1 MTAPFV
7 LPDLT
12 PALPEMVM
20 LAMTCLV
27 LVVDLYLPQERRGF
41 TLLLAVAT
49 LVLTVVAVS
58 IVAPAAPVTSF
69 SGSFVLDQ
77 LAVVLKI
84 SVCVVTFLVFVY
96 SRDYLVD
103 NGIYKGEYYVLGL
116 FATLGMMV
124 MISAQ
129 SFLLIYLGLELLS
142 LSLYSMIAFN
152 RDSLRASESAM
163 KYFVLGAMASG
174 LLLYG
179 ISIFY
184 GITGTID
191 LNELAVGVDSQMAA
205 HPVALGFALTF
216 IVVGL
221 SFKLGAVPFH
231 MWLPDIYQGSP
242 TSVTLFIGTAPKIA
256 GFAMAMR
263 LLVDGLGDLAFDWSQ
278 MLTALAVASMALGNV
293 IAIAQSNFKRML
305 AYSTIS
311 HVGFILLGI
320 LSATANGYASAMFYT
335 ITYAITASVAFGV
348 LIVLNRKGFEAEN
361 ISDLAGLNDGNP
373 WYAAL
378 LAIAMFSMAGVPP
391 TVGFYAKLSVLQS
404 VIQVDIVWLAVLAVL
419 FTVIGLFYYLRIIKV
434 MYFDKP
440 LPEQT
445 TTIKEAL
452 DVKLLLGANSLSLI
466 LLGMFPSL
474 LMAYC
479 ILAFSSL

>member
-1 MTAPFV
+1 MTAEFV
-7 LPDLT
+7 QPDLM

-27 LVVDLYLPQERRGF
+27 LVVDLFLPQEKRGF
-41 TLLLAVAT
+41 TLLLS
-49 LVLTVVAVS
+49 VLTLALAIGAVTL
-58 IVAPAAPVTSF
+58 VAPASAVSSF
-69 SGSFVLDQ
+69 GGSFVLDQ

-84 SVCVVTFLVFVY
+84 AVCAITIMVFVY
-96 SRDYLVD
+96 SRDYLAD
-103 NGIYKGEYYVLGL
+103 HDIYKGEYYVLGL

-124 MISAQ
+124 MISAH
-129 SFLLIYLGLELLS
+129 SFLLVYLGLELLS
-142 LSLYSMIAFN
+142 LSLYAMIAFN
-152 RDSLRASESAM
+152 RNSLRASESAM

-184 GITGTID
+184 GITGTLD
-191 LNELAVGVDSQMAA
+191 LTRLSASVNGQMAE

-221 SFKLGAVPFH
+221 CFKLGAVPFH
-231 MWLPDIYQGSP
+231 MWMPDIYQGAP

-256 GFAMAMR
+256 GFAMAIR
-263 LLVDGLGDLAFDWSQ
+263 LLVDGLGDLQVDWSQ
-278 MLTALAVASMALGNV
+278 MLTALAIASMALGNV
-293 IAIAQSNFKRML
+293 IAIAQTNFKRML

-320 LSATANGYASAMFYT
+320 LSTSANGYASAMFYT
-335 ITYAITASVAFGV
+335 ITYAITSSVAFGV
-348 LIVLNRKGFEAEN
+348 LLVLNRKGFEAEE
-361 ISDLAGLNDGNP
+361 ISDLSGLNDGNP

-391 TVGFYAKLSVLQS
+391 TVGFYAKLSVLQA
-404 VIQVDIVWLAVLAVL
+404 VIQVDMIWLAIVAVL
-419 FTVIGLFYYLRIIKV
+419 FSVIGLFYYLRIIKV

-440 LPEQT
+440 MAEQT

-452 DVKLLLGANSLSLI
+452 DVKILLSANSLSLI
-466 LLGMFPSL
+466 LLGVFPSI

-479 ILAFSSL
+479 ILAFS

>member
-1 MTAPFV
+1 MSTEFV
-7 LPDLT
+7 QPDLL

-27 LVVDLYLPQERRGF
+27 LVVDLFLPQEKRGF
-41 TLLLAVAT
+41 TLLLTVAT
-49 LVLTVVAVS
+49 LMLTIAAVVL
-58 IVAPAAPVTSF
+58 VAPVGSVSSF
-69 SGSFVLDQ
+69 GGSFVLDQ

-84 SVCVVTFLVFVY
+84 ATCGVSILVFVY
-96 SRDYLVD
+96 SRDYLID
-103 NGIYKGEYYVLGL
+103 HDIYRGEYYVLGL

-124 MISAQ
+124 MISAH
-129 SFLLIYLGLELLS
+129 SFLLVYLGLELLS
-142 LSLYSMIAFN
+142 LSLYAMIAFN
-152 RDSLRASESAM
+152 RNSLIASESAM

-184 GITGTID
+184 GVTGTLDI
-191 LNELAVGVDSQMAA
+191 NQVSAAVNAQITQN
-205 HPVALGFALTF
+205 PVALAFALTF

-221 SFKLGAVPFH
+221 AFKLGAVPFH

-256 GFAMAMR
+256 GFAMTIR
-263 LLVDGLGDLAFDWSQ
+263 LLVDGLSDLQLDWSQ
-278 MLTALAVASMALGNV
+278 MLIALAIASMAIGNI
-293 IAIAQSNFKRML
+293 IAIAQTNFKRML

-320 LSATANGYASAMFYT
+320 LSGTANGFASAMFYT
-335 ITYAITASVAFGV
+335 LTYAITSSVAFGV
-348 LIVLNRKGFEAEN
+348 LIMLNRKGFEAEN
-361 ISDLAGLNDGNP
+361 ISDLSGLNDNNP

-391 TVGFYAKLSVLQS
+391 TVGFYAKLVVLQS
-404 VIQVDIVWLAVLAVL
+404 VVQVDILWLAVLAVL
-419 FTVIGLFYYLRIIKV
+419 FSVIGLFYYLRVIKV
-434 MYFDKP
+434 MYFDAP
-440 LPEQT
+440 LAEQVT
-445 TTIKEAL
+445 TVKEAL
-452 DVKLLLGANSLSLI
+452 DVRVLLGANSLSLI
-466 LLGMFPSL
+466 LLGIFPST

-479 ILAFSSL
+479 ILAFS

>member
-1 MTAPFV
+1 MTAEFV
-7 LPDLT
+7 QPDLM

-27 LVVDLYLPQERRGF
+27 LVVDLFLPG
-41 TLLLAVAT
+41 AVI
-49 LVLTVVAVS
+49 L
-58 IVAPAAPVTSF
+58 VAPVSSVSSF
-69 SGSFVLDQ
+69 GGSFVLDQ
-77 LAVVLKI
+77 MAVVLKI
-84 SVCVVTFLVFVY
+84 AVCAITILVFVY
-96 SRDYLVD
+96 SRDYLAD
-103 NGIYKGEYYVLGL
+103 HNIYKGEYYVLGL

-124 MISAQ
+124 MISAH
-129 SFLLIYLGLELLS
+129 SFLLVYLGLELLS
-142 LSLYSMIAFN
+142 LSLYAMIAFN
-152 RDSLRASESAM
+152 RKSLRASESAM

-184 GITGTID
+184 GITGTLD
-191 LNELAVGVDSQMAA
+191 LTQLSAAVKGQMGD
-205 HPVALGFALTF
+205 HPLALGFALTF

-221 SFKLGAVPFH
+221 CFKLGAVPFH
-231 MWLPDIYQGSP
+231 MWLPDIYQGAP

-256 GFAMAMR
+256 GFAMAIR
-263 LLVDGLGDLAFDWSQ
+263 LLVDGLGDLHVDWSQ
-278 MLTALAVASMALGNV
+278 MLTALAIASLALGNV
-293 IAIAQSNFKRML
+293 IAIAQTNFKRML

-320 LSATANGYASAMFYT
+320 LSTSANGYASAMFYT
-335 ITYAITASVAFGV
+335 ITYAITSSVAFGV
-348 LIVLNRKGFEAEN
+348 LLVLNRKGFEAEE
-361 ISDLAGLNDGNP
+361 ISDLSGLNDSNP

-404 VIQVDIVWLAVLAVL
+404 VIQVDMVWLAIVAVL
-419 FTVIGLFYYLRIIKV
+419 FSVIGLFYYLRIIKV

-440 LPEQT
+440 MEEQT

-452 DVKLLLGANSLSLI
+452 DVKMLLSANGLSLI
-466 LLGMFPSL
+466 LLGVFPST

-479 ILAFSSL
+479 ILAFS

>member
-1 MTAPFV
+1 MTADFIQ
-7 LPDLT
+7 PDLM

-27 LVVDLYLPQERRGF
+27 LVVDLFLPQEKRGL
-41 TLLLAVAT
+41 TLLLS
-49 LVLTVVAVS
+49 VLTLMLAIGAVML
-58 IVAPAAPVTSF
+58 VAPITEVSSF
-69 SGSFVLDQ
+69 GGSFVLDQ

-84 SVCVVTFLVFVY
+84 AVCGISILVFVY
-96 SRDYLVD
+96 SRDYLAD
-103 NGIYKGEYYVLGL
+103 HDIYKGEYYVLGL

-124 MISAQ
+124 MISAH
-129 SFLLIYLGLELLS
+129 SFLLVYLGLELLS

-152 RDSLRASESAM
+152 RKSLRASESAM

-184 GITGTID
+184 GITGTLD
-191 LNELAVGVDSQMAA
+191 LNQLAVAVNTEAA
-205 HPVALGFALTF
+205 NHPVALSFALTF

-221 SFKLGAVPFH
+221 CFKLGAVPFH

-256 GFAMAMR
+256 GFAMAIR
-263 LLVDGLGDLAFDWSQ
+263 LLVDGLGDLQVDWSQ
-278 MLTALAVASMALGNV
+278 MLTVLAIASMALGNI

-320 LSATANGYASAMFYT
+320 LAATANGYASAMFYT
-335 ITYAITASVAFGV
+335 ITYAITSAVAFGV
-348 LIVLNRKGFEAEN
+348 LLVLNRKGFEAEN
-361 ISDLAGLNDGNP
+361 IDDLSGLNDSNP

-391 TVGFYAKLSVLQS
+391 TVGFYAKLTVLQA
-404 VIQVDIVWLAVLAVL
+404 VVQVDMVWLAIVAVL
-419 FTVIGLFYYLRIIKV
+419 FSVIGLFYYLRIVKV

-440 LPEQT
+440 LEQQT

-452 DVKLLLGANSLSLI
+452 DVKLLLSANSLSLI
-466 LLGMFPSL
+466 LLGLFPST
-474 LMAYC
+474 LMVYC
-479 ILAFSSL
+479 ILAFS

>member
-1 MTAPFV
+1 MTTEFV
-7 LPDLT
+7 QPDLM

-27 LVVDLYLPQERRGF
+27 LVVDLFLPQEKRGF
-41 TLLLAVAT
+41 TLLLSVVTLIMTIGAVM
-49 LVLTVVAVS
+49 LV
-58 IVAPAAPVTSF
+58 APVTEVSTF
-69 SGSFVLDQ
+69 GGSFVLDQ
-77 LAVVLKI
+77 MAIVLKI
-84 SVCVVTFLVFVY
+84 AVCAITILVFIY

-103 NGIYKGEYYVLGL
+103 HSIYKGEYYVLGL
-116 FATLGMMV
+116 FATLGMMI
-124 MISAQ
+124 MISAH
-129 SFLLIYLGLELLS
+129 SFLLVYLGLELLS
-142 LSLYSMIAFN
+142 LSLYAMIAFN
-152 RDSLRASESAM
+152 RNSLRASESAM

-184 GITGTID
+184 GITGTLDI
-191 LNELAVGVDSQMAA
+191 NELAVAVKAQTWN
-205 HPVALGFALTF
+205 HPVALSFALTF

-221 SFKLGAVPFH
+221 CFKLGAVPFH
-231 MWLPDIYQGSP
+231 MWLPDIYQGAP

-256 GFAMAMR
+256 GFAMAIR
-263 LLVDGLGDLAFDWSQ
+263 LLVDGLGDLQVEWSQ
-278 MLTALAVASMALGNV
+278 MLMVLAVASMALGNV
-293 IAIAQSNFKRML
+293 VAIAQTNFKRML

-335 ITYAITASVAFGV
+335 ITYAITAAAAFGV
-348 LIVLNRKGFEAEN
+348 LLVLNRKGFEAED
-361 ISDLAGLNDGNP
+361 ISDLSGLNDSNP

-391 TVGFYAKLSVLQS
+391 TVGFYAKLTVLQA
-404 VIQVDIVWLAVLAVL
+404 VVQIDMVWLAIVAVL
-419 FTVIGLFYYLRIIKV
+419 FSVIGLFYYLRIVKV

-440 LPEQT
+440 VEEQS

-452 DVKLLLGANSLSLI
+452 DVKILLSANSLGLI
-466 LLGMFPSL
+466 VLGLFPSF

-479 ILAFSSL
+479 ILAFS

>member
-1 MTAPFV
+1 MTSEFMQ
-7 LPDLT
+7 PDLM

-27 LVVDLYLPQERRGF
+27 LVVDLFLPQEKRGF
-41 TLLLAVAT
+41 TLLLSVVTLALAIGAVI
-49 LVLTVVAVS
+49 VVAPVS
-58 IVAPAAPVTSF
+58 SVSSF
-69 SGSFVLDQ
+69 GGSFILDQ

-84 SVCVVTFLVFVY
+84 AICGITILVFVY
-96 SRDYLVD
+96 SRDYLAD
-103 NGIYKGEYYVLGL
+103 HNIYKGEYYVLGL
-116 FATLGMMV
+116 FATLGMMI
-124 MISAQ
+124 MTSAH
-129 SFLLIYLGLELLS
+129 SFLLVYLGLELLS
-142 LSLYSMIAFN
+142 LSLYAMIAFN
-152 RDSLRASESAM
+152 RNSSSAAEAAM

-184 GITGTID
+184 GITATLDINQ
-191 LNELAVGVDSQMAA
+191 LSASINAQLEQ

-221 SFKLGAVPFH
+221 CFKLGAVPFH

-256 GFAMAMR
+256 GFAMAIR
-263 LLVDGLGDLAFDWSQ
+263 LLVDGLGDLQVDWSQ
-278 MLTALAVASMALGNV
+278 MLTVLAVASMALGNIV
-293 IAIAQSNFKRML
+293 AIAQTNFKRML

-335 ITYAITASVAFGV
+335 ITYTITASVAFGV
-348 LIVLNRKGFEAEN
+348 LLVLNRKGCEAED
-361 ISDLAGLNDGNP
+361 ISDLGGLNDSNP

-391 TVGFYAKLSVLQS
+391 TVGFYAKLSVLQA
-404 VIQVDIVWLAVLAVL
+404 VIQIDLLWLAVVAVL
-419 FTVIGLFYYLRIIKV
+419 FSVIGLFYYLRIIKV
-434 MYFDKP
+434 MYFEKLAVD
-440 LPEQT
+440 QT

-452 DVKLLLGANSLSLI
+452 DVKVLLSANSLSLI
-466 LLGMFPSL
+466 LLGVFPSS

-479 ILAFSSL
+479 ILAFS

>member
-1 MTAPFV
+1 MTAEFV
-7 LPDLT
+7 QPDLM

-27 LVVDLYLPQERRGF
+27 LVVDLFLPQEKRGF
-41 TLLLAVAT
+41 TLLLS
-49 LVLTVVAVS
+49 VLTLALAIGAV
-58 IVAPAAPVTSF
+58 ILVAPVSSISSF
-69 SGSFVLDQ
+69 GGSFVLDQ
-77 LAVVLKI
+77 MAVVLKI
-84 SVCVVTFLVFVY
+84 AVCAITIMVFVY
-96 SRDYLVD
+96 SRDYLAD
-103 NGIYKGEYYVLGL
+103 HDIYKGEYYVLGL

-124 MISAQ
+124 MISAH
-129 SFLLIYLGLELLS
+129 SFLLVYLGLELLS
-142 LSLYSMIAFN
+142 LSLYAMIAFN
-152 RDSLRASESAM
+152 RKSLRASESAM

-184 GITGTID
+184 GITGTLDITQ
-191 LNELAVGVDSQMAA
+191 LSVAVKGQSAD

-221 SFKLGAVPFH
+221 CFKLGAVPFH
-231 MWLPDIYQGSP
+231 MWLPDVYQGSP

-256 GFAMAMR
+256 GFAMAIR
-263 LLVDGLGDLAFDWSQ
+263 LLVDGLGDLQVEWSQ
-278 MLTALAVASMALGNV
+278 MLTALAIASLALGNI
-293 IAIAQSNFKRML
+293 IAIAQTNFKRML

-320 LSATANGYASAMFYT
+320 LSTSANGYASAMFYT
-335 ITYAITASVAFGV
+335 ITYAITSSVAFGV
-348 LIVLNRKGFEAEN
+348 LLVLNRKGFEAEEIN
-361 ISDLAGLNDGNP
+361 DLSGLNDSNP

-391 TVGFYAKLSVLQS
+391 TVGFYAKLSVLQA
-404 VIQVDIVWLAVLAVL
+404 VIQVDMVWLAIVAVL
-419 FTVIGLFYYLRIIKV
+419 FSVIGLFYYLRIIKV
-434 MYFDKP
+434 MYFEKP
-440 LPEQT
+440 VEQQT

-452 DVKLLLGANSLSLI
+452 DVKMLLSANSLSLI
-466 LLGMFPSL
+466 FLGVFPST

-479 ILAFSSL
+479 ILAFS

>member
-1 MTAPFV
+1 MTSAFV
-7 LPDLT
+7 QPDLM

-20 LAMTCLV
+20 LGMTCLV
-27 LVVDLYLPQERRGF
+27 LVVDLFLPQEKRGF
-41 TLLLAVAT
+41 TLLLS
-49 LVLTVVAVS
+49 VLTLALTICAVLL
-58 IVAPAAPVTSF
+58 VAPLDSVSSF
-69 SGSFVLDQ
+69 GGSFILDQ
-77 LAVVLKI
+77 LAVVLKVA
-84 SVCVVTFLVFVY
+84 VCAVTILVFVY
-96 SRDYLVD
+96 SRDYLSD
-103 NGIYKGEYYVLGL
+103 HAIYKGEYYVLGL

-124 MISAQ
+124 MISAH
-129 SFLLIYLGLELLS
+129 SLLLVYLGLELLS
-142 LSLYSMIAFN
+142 LSLYAMIAFN
-152 RDSLRASESAM
+152 RDSLRASEAAM

-184 GITGTID
+184 GITRTLDI
-191 LNELAVGVDSQMAA
+191 NALAVAVNTQAWN

-221 SFKLGAVPFH
+221 CFKLGAVPFH

-256 GFAMAMR
+256 GFAMAIR
-263 LLVDGLGDLAFDWSQ
+263 LLVDGLGDLQVDWSQ
-278 MLTALAVASMALGNV
+278 MLTVLAVASMALGNV
-293 IAIAQSNFKRML
+293 VAIAQTNFKRML

-335 ITYAITASVAFGV
+335 LTYAITSSVAFGV
-348 LIVLNRKGFEAEN
+348 LLVLNRKGFEAEN
-361 ISDLAGLNDGNP
+361 ISDLSGLNDGNP

-391 TVGFYAKLSVLQS
+391 TVGFYAKLTVLQA
-404 VIQVDIVWLAVLAVL
+404 VVQVDMVWLAIAAVL
-419 FTVIGLFYYLRIIKV
+419 FSVIGLFYYLRVIKV

-440 LPEQT
+440 LEQQT

-452 DVKLLLGANSLSLI
+452 DVKLLLSANSLSLI

-479 ILAFSSL
+479 ILAFS